1 MKVRINGESIVTI
14 NDRNYFG
21 GQEIDITDEQY
32 EEVKDKVDVI
42 NTSTIKMKLK
52 KETIEKD
59 DDNIEQEEDE

>member
-42 NTSTIKMKLK
+42 NTSTIKNEIK
-52 KETIEKD
+52 KRNYRKG
-59 DDNIEQEEDE
+59 